1 MQVLIESG
9 YVSSYALIG
18 QIIGGIE
25 VPEPLDIEHFETH
38 FKSYLIRHGTLEY
51 DEQQNK
57 IIEREALCDDLRKRR
72 ETECF
77 SIINRGQ
84 LWYDT
89 LSEKQRTELQVW
101 YQGWL
106 HITDTLTV
114 PDRPSW
120 L

>member
-1 MQVLIESG
+1 MQIITENG

-18 QIIGGIE
+18 ELVGGIE
-25 VPEPLDIEHFETH
+25 IPEPPDIEHFEAH
-38 FKSYLIRHGTLEY
+38 FQSYRMRDGTLEY

-57 IIEREALCDDLRKRR
+57 EIEREALCDVLRKRR

-89 LSEKQRTELQVW
+89 LSEGQRAELQMW